1 MEEKRLTLEEE
12 TALLTRIYEGTPAEV
27 NDAWQKIWE
36 SYRDYIRYLAYER
49 LKNIELPEVI
59 SKADLMDDLEQAGWT
74 GFCDSFLT
82 YSPGGE
88 AKLLTYAGKAMERE
102 INKEFFAQMNTLG
115 LADKPYRFV
124 QRYSVDD
131 VVVASKSEERSE
143 TVNIPKGAELG
154 EFSKERQILQLIKVI
169 HRQTDKDHTISIK
182 ELFELLKVFRKVEYG
197 NTSNEKTETTLNKAF
212 VEIVLELGSEK
223 IHFDNDEDYI
233 GKLKAKTDG
242 VKVKYAPRGIS
253 GIYYDHPFDNDT
265 LDKLVMLINYSD
277 MFDAEE
283 KDRIINELV
292 ATASRYYE
300 NPLTDGRHKGIC
312 GRYGRRD
319 QISRNNRVIQDAIN
333 RLEQVSFYFNRF
345 TEDGDLVHT
354 TKDPHVISCY
364 HVVLYHDNYYLIG
377 MYKGDD
383 HINHF
388 RVDLMSDV
396 KVLRGVPIELATPAA
411 LPLLRSNWD
420 PGEYMAQHLY
430 MGYDDPRIIRLKIN
444 TGDKRIY
451 TTLHDWFDDHFA
463 VTDEACDDGFKIVK
477 VKTSSAMMVPFA
489 LQYSDRIEVL
499 NEDIREDIAEKIRIL
514 EKKYSNQ

>member
-1 MEEKRLTLEEE
+1 M
-12 TALLTRIYEGTPAEV
+12 
-27 NDAWQKIWE
+27 
-36 SYRDYIRYLAYER
+36 
-49 LKNIELPEVI
+49 
-59 SKADLMDDLEQAGWT
+59 
-74 GFCDSFLT
+74 
-82 YSPGGE
+82 
-88 AKLLTYAGKAMERE
+88 
-102 INKEFFAQMNTLG
+102 
-115 LADKPYRFV
+115 
-124 QRYSVDD
+124 
-131 VVVASKSEERSE
+131 
-143 TVNIPKGAELG
+143 
-154 EFSKERQILQLIKVI
+154 
-169 HRQTDKDHTISIK
+169 
-182 ELFELLKVFRKVEYG
+182 EYG
-197 NTSNEKTETTLNKAF
+197 NTSNEKTETTLDKAF

-233 GKLKAKTDG
+233 RKLKEKMDG

-319 QISRNNRVIQDAIN
+319 QISRNIRVIQDAIN

-354 TKDPHVISCY
+354 TKDPNVISCY

-377 MYKGDD
+377 MHKGDD
-383 HINHF
+383 HIKHF

-411 LPLLRSNWD
+411 IPLLGSNWD
-420 PGEYMAQHLY
+420 PGEYMAHHLY

-451 TTLHDWFDDHFA
+451 TTLYDWFDDHFA
-463 VTDEACDDGFKIVK
+463 VTDEACDDGFKIVEI
-477 VKTSSAMMVPFA
+477 KTSPAMMVPFA

-499 NEDIREDIAEKIRIL
+499 NEDIREDIAEKIRLL
-514 EKKYSNQ
+514 ERKYSNQ